1 MDINSIILKMQ
12 EKFHVT
18 RSELF
23 AVSII
28 LTGLL
33 VGAAIKLTS
42 SDLEKETNT
51 SKEIFSKLHKLAEE
65 QRTTYIGTDTKGN
78 SFPELAN
85 ADTVVKKETYY
96 PSSPEADEI
105 IGRININTA
114 SRVELMKLP
123 GIGEKTADKII
134 NFRKVNPFSKIEDI
148 MKVKGIGTKKFEKMK
163 DKITVD

>member
-1 MDINSIILKMQ
+1 MDINSIIMKMQ

-42 SDLEKETNT
+42 SDLQKETNT
-51 SKEIFSKLHKLAEE
+51 NKEIFIKLDKLAEE
-65 QRTTYIGTDTKGN
+65 QKTTYIGTDTKGN
-78 SFPELAN
+78 TFPELAK
-85 ADTVVKKETYY
+85 ADTVVKKEISY
-96 PSSPEADEI
+96 PSAPEADKI
-105 IGRININTA
+105 IGKINLNTA

-134 NFRKVNPFSKIEDI
+134 EYRRSRPFSKIEDI
-148 MKVKGIGTKKFEKMK
+148 MNIKGIGIKKFEKMK
-163 DKITVD
+163 DNITVE